1 MKINYKNQFK
11 FSGFIRKFPLKK
23 ILPAI
28 FIMLFLLSLF
38 VNIFLYFKFKKERVM
53 IIKPQISPQE
63 TFAEV
68 PQQVKQLIRLPQDEQ
83 PQIFP
88 ITANTLRN
96 QPFVKDAQNGD
107 LLLLYLK
114 NQKAILYD
122 PAKNQILKV
131 GPLTFSTVSGEL
143 NVEK

>member
-53 IIKPQISPQE
+53 IIKPEIALQQ
-63 TFAEV
+63 TFSAV
-68 PQQVKQLIRLPQDEQ
+68 PAKVNQLIRLPQDEQ

-96 QPFVKDAQNGD
+96 QPFVKDARNGD

-114 NQKAILYD
+114 NQKAILYH
-122 PAKNQILKV
+122 PQKNQILKV
-131 GPLTFSTVSGEL
+131 GSLTFSTVSGEL
-143 NVEK
+143 NVKK

>member
-1 MKINYKNQFK
+1 
-11 FSGFIRKFPLKK
+11 
-23 ILPAI
+23 
-28 FIMLFLLSLF
+28 
-38 VNIFLYFKFKKERVM
+38 M

-63 TFAEV
+63 TFSEV
-68 PQQVKQLIRLPQDEQ
+68 PQQINQLIRLPQDEK

-96 QPFVKDAQNGD
+96 QPFVKDARNGD

-122 PAKNQILKV
+122 PQKNQILKV
-131 GPLTFSTVSGEL
+131 GSLTFSTVSGEL
-143 NVEK
+143 NVKK

>member
-1 MKINYKNQFK
+1 M
-11 FSGFIRKFPLKK
+11 KK

-63 TFAEV
+63 TFSEV
-68 PQQVKQLIRLPQDEQ
+68 PQQINQLIRLPQDEK

-96 QPFVKDAQNGD
+96 QPFVKDARNGD

-131 GPLTFSTVSGEL
+131 GSLTFSTVSGEL
-143 NVEK
+143 NVKK